1 MSEITVTVVG
11 STSGSSLV
19 TGGETVS
26 VLLPTGSAG
35 ADAKQVEFQ
44 SSESHLQWRRVGETS
59 WNNLVALSSILGPP
73 NTLSIGTV
81 TAGATAAATITGSSP
96 SQTLS
101 LVLPARQPEFQS
113 NGTFLQWRLVGDT
126 AWNNLVAQSALV
138 GPRGPSGGGVRIGT
152 VLAIS

>member
-1 MSEITVTVVG
+1 MNEITVTVLG

-26 VLLPTGSAG
+26 VLFPAGVPG

-44 SSESHLQWRRVGETS
+44 SADSFLQWRRVGETS
-59 WNNLVALSSILGPP
+59 WSNLVSLTSILGPP
-73 NTLSIGTV
+73 NVLSIGTV

-113 NGTFLQWRLVGDT
+113 SGTYLQWRLVGDT
-126 AWNNLVAQSALV
+126 AWNNLVAQSAIA

-152 VLAIS
+152 VLALS

>member
-1 MSEITVTVVG
+1 MSQITVTVLG

-26 VLLPTGSAG
+26 VLLPTGVAG

-59 WNNLVALSSILGPP
+59 WSNLVTLSSILGPP
-73 NTLSIGTV
+73 NVLSIGTV
-81 TAGATAAATITGSSP
+81 TAGPTAAATITGSSP
-96 SQTLS
+96 SQALS

-113 NGTFLQWRLVGDT
+113 TGTYLQWRLVGDT
-126 AWNNLVAQSALV
+126 AWNNLVPVSSIV
-138 GPRGPSGGGVRIGT
+138 GPQGPSGGGVRIGT
-152 VLAIS
+152 VLALS

>member
-1 MSEITVTVVG
+1 MSEITVTVLG

-26 VLLPTGSAG
+26 VLLPTGPAG

-44 SSESHLQWRRVGETS
+44 STATFLQWRREGETA
-59 WNNLVALSSILGPP
+59 WNSLVPLSSILGPP
-73 NTLSIGTV
+73 NVLSIGTV
-81 TAGATAAATITGSSP
+81 TAGPTAAATITGTSP
-96 SQTLS
+96 SQMLS

-113 NGTFLQWRLVGDT
+113 NGDFLQWRLVGDT
-126 AWNNLVAQSALV
+126 AWNNLVAQSSLV

-152 VLAIS
+152 VLALS